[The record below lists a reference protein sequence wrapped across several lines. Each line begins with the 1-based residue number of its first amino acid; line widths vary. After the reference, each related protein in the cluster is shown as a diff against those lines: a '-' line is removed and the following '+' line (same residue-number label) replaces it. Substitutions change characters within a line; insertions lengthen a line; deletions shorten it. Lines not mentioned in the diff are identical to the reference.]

1 MVGSDSWAKN
11 GACLPAGS
19 EVDAE
24 GRKAA
29 STGRALWKP
38 LGSQGYS
45 DKVEVKTKGASV
57 ITGLEL
63 QKPRRGEAV

>member
-1 MVGSDSWAKN
+1 MV
-11 GACLPAGS
+11 PASLLVLRWMG
-19 EVDAE
+19 

-29 STGRALWKP
+29 YSGRALWKP
-38 LGSQGYS
+38 SGSQGYS
-45 DKVEVKTKGASV
+45 DQVEVKTTGAAV